1 MNNKIRHTGCCIA
14 MILCLIATSFVS
26 SGCNKDGNETISLEF
41 GNIRTMIIGRWYTS
55 GGVYWDFYDSYYTRS
70 DMGDRHLRWYIDDS
84 YNGERP
90 YYGYIYL
97 DNSPYGIVSMGG
109 DSWTVGDSQGG
120 TIDFTR
126 DGNGTATENSG
137 SGGSSSSSGS
147 SNLVKRIEKRLNN
160 SIVVSVDFEYDS
172 RQLVSKATYTGKFG
186 EVWPCSP
193 EGTTYYYTA
202 TSGALKITA
211 TRTGTSGEVAT
222 ARLDSQNHITELN
235 FYPDETKYFTH
246 NSKGQCTQYRYGS
259 GSPITY
265 TWENDCIKKVSG
277 ASGRSNHSHS
287 TTVNQA
293 NLNLN
298 WMVDDQMFDED
309 QVGLALCGY
318 VSAKEK
324 YLYDLHWKL
333 ENGRPVS
340 VIYGNYTYNIYYY

>member
-1 MNNKIRHTGCCIA
+1 MCFLYILAPPVLRASIYRLMNNKIRHTGCCIA

-84 YNGERP
+84 YNGDRP

-97 DNSPYGIVSMGG
+97 DNPPYGIVSMGG

-137 SGGSSSSSGS
+137 NGGSSSSSGS

-186 EVWPCSP
+186 EV
-193 EGTTYYYTA
+193 EAGII
-202 TSGALKITA
+202 SGGFLK
-211 TRTGTSGEVAT
+211 
-222 ARLDSQNHITELN
+222 
-235 FYPDETKYFTH
+235 K
-246 NSKGQCTQYRYGS
+246 
-259 GSPITY
+259 
-265 TWENDCIKKVSG
+265 KKVNFDSLDPTLFE
-277 ASGRSNHSHS
+277 RIDIRS
-287 TTVNQA
+287 TTQLTIQA
-293 NLNLN
+293 RKVKVLS
-298 WMVDDQMFDED
+298 
-309 QVGLALCGY
+309 G
-318 VSAKEK
+318 VSSDSYTIARDGDVCVLTITDVERFWSTTR
-324 YLYDLHWKL
+324 YLILQL
-333 ENGRPVS
+333 S
-340 VIYGNYTYNIYYY
+340 